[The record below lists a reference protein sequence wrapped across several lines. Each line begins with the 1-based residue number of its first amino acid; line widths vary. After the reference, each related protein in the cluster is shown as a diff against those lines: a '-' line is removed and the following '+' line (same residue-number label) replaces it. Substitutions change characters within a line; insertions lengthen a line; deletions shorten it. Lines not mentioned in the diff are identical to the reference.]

1 MRSNNSV
8 GLNPSGPT
16 SLVSLSICS
25 LIPATR
31 ISKNSS
37 KFELKIVRNLTRSI
51 SGCVGSC
58 ASSSTRRLNSNQL
71 SSRLMKLRGSEK
83 RFAPGTSLGR
93 ISTSAEGSSATM
105 VFAIAVGI
113 YVPVDSAADKQSA
126 RGFKQSLLGKLATA
140 RKSGHHL
147 VRPTPPR
154 LDAGYLQR
162 PRRKLPLRQ

>member
-1 MRSNNSV
+1 
-8 GLNPSGPT
+8 
-16 SLVSLSICS
+16 
-25 LIPATR
+25 IPATR

-71 SSRLMKLRGSEK
+71 SSRLTKLRGSEK

-93 ISTSAEGSSATM
+93 ISTSAEASSAT
-105 VFAIAVGI
+105 VAFAMAVGI

-126 RGFKQSLLGKLATA
+126 RRFKQSLLGKLGIGLINSTSGNGGCRFNFRA
-140 RKSGHHL
+140 RRAIVVAWSAM
-147 VRPTPPR
+147 RSR
-154 LDAGYLQR
+154 LDESFMADTT
-162 PRRKLPLRQ
+162 RRRSDATG

>member
-1 MRSNNSV
+1 MLFLASSGSSSSFQSAYCAATNSRTTRWMPLKVSV
-8 GLNPSGPT
+8 GLSPSGPRW
-16 SLVSLSICS
+16 LVSLSICC

-37 KFELKIVRNLTRSI
+37 KFELKIVRNLTRSM

-83 RFAPGTSLGR
+83 RFSAETSLGR
-93 ISTSAEGSSATM
+93 ISISAGGSFAIV

-113 YVPVDSAADKQSA
+113 
-126 RGFKQSLLGKLATA
+126 
-140 RKSGHHL
+140 
-147 VRPTPPR
+147 
-154 LDAGYLQR
+154 
-162 PRRKLPLRQ
+162 